1 MSTPTYLMRNID
13 REAPKNPESV
23 DFSVFFFSP
32 LTYKQGRNSERGLK
46 ESPPTGELSL
56 RVKDGARRKG
66 YAGDVWCSTSFLLL
80 PRLFRVDGQ

>member
-23 DFSVFFFSP
+23 DSSFFFTL
-32 LTYKQGRNSERGLK
+32 LTYKRGQNSERGLK

-56 RVKDGARRKG
+56 RVRDGARRRG

-80 PRLFRVDGQ
+80 PLLFRVDGQ